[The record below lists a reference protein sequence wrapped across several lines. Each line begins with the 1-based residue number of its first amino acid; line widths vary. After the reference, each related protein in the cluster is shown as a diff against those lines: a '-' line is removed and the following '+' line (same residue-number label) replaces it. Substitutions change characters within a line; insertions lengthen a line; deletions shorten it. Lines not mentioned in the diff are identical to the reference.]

1 MNIINLTSSRIFRFG
16 LPVAAVLLMTLL
28 LEPVHERISTI
39 TIALTFLLLV
49 LFSATFFGR
58 NPALVASFAAMLC
71 FNFFFL
77 PPFRTLRIAEPPN
90 LMAWAAFTI
99 TAIITGEL
107 SAYARRRAAEAE
119 KQRIEIEGLYSELQ
133 DAFDKAAQAEAFKRS
148 EKLKSSLLD
157 AVTHD
162 LRTPLTAIKASVTT
176 LLENEGGHR
185 TIELDSESRLEF
197 LDVINEE
204 TDRLNNF
211 IEGMV
216 EMARV
221 EAGASD
227 SQQGTA
233 DTNEAIS
240 LALERA
246 ANLTKNR
253 RIKVDLED
261 KLRPAGIESKALA
274 EAIFTLLDNAA
285 KYSPAGTPITVI
297 SRSAG
302 EEIEITVADEGPGI
316 PENMRE
322 KVFEKFHRLEKV
334 PGSGLGLGL
343 TIARGIVE
351 SHKGRI
357 RIEGGNNGVGIR
369 AIILIPS
376 HNASPQN

>member
-16 LPVAAVLLMTLL
+16 LPVAAVLLMTVL

-58 NPALVASFAAMLC
+58 NPALVGSFAAMLC

-77 PPFRTLRIAEPPN
+77 PPFRTLRIAEPQN

-119 KQRIEIEGLYSELQ
+119 KQRIEIESLYSELQ
-133 DAFDKAAQAEAFKRS
+133 GAFDKAAQAEAFKRS

-233 DTNEAIS
+233 DANEAIYV
-240 LALERA
+240 ALERA
-246 ANLTKNR
+246 ENLTKNR
-253 RIKVDLED
+253 SVKVDLED
-261 KLRPAGIESKALA
+261 KLRPAGIEIKALA
-274 EAIFTLLDNAA
+274 EVIFTLLDNAA
-285 KYSPAGTPITVI
+285 KYSPPGTPITVI

-351 SHKGRI
+351 SHKGAI
-357 RIEGGNNGVGIR
+357 RIESGGSDAGTRVIFSVPSSNNE
-369 AIILIPS
+369 
-376 HNASPQN
+376 